1 MLGLRRQ
8 TRMDK
13 AKRMLQETASY
24 ADTRMHDRRLRS
36 NVRSAVEHS
45 SAAAERV
52 RRDIAAGEITSRLAH
67 DRRLRRNLRALLDDL
82 DGVRERAQRKR
93 HHRVRNALL
102 LASGTGVVLAA
113 IPTTRHWIADHTRVS
128 EDGEALELAV

>member
-1 MLGLRRQ
+1 
-8 TRMDK
+8 
-13 AKRMLQETASY
+13 
-24 ADTRMHDRRLRS
+24 
-36 NVRSAVEHS
+36 
-45 SAAAERV
+45 
-52 RRDIAAGEITSRLAH
+52 
-67 DRRLRRNLRALLDDL
+67 LRRNLRALLDDL

-102 LASGTGVVLAA
+102 LVSGTGVVLAA